1 VKDVGRICQL
11 FAHFVL
17 GVSELKARRKNLK
30 LELRI
35 EIGRRF
41 AKGESAKALSAAF
54 GISTRQI
61 NRIANEQ
68 RGEGLSVRDPS
79 ETVAFRASQSE
90 LAAFDAEW
98 RERGFRNRSQALNA
112 VLRGR
117 CGFLDVGQGELAD
130 FSAAWRLAKDV
141 SDDVRT
147 LATAVVLG
155 KLTVSTED
163 RALLRDVGDITNHL
177 SREMGRMKDAARA
190 RHGRGFVPVI
200 EEQSDA

>member
-1 VKDVGRICQL
+1 MK
-11 FAHFVL
+11 
-17 GVSELKARRKNLK
+17 KRRKNLK
-30 LELRI
+30 LEQRI
-35 EIGRRF
+35 DLGRRF

-54 GISTRQI
+54 GISTRQV

-98 RERGFRNRSQALNA
+98 RKRGFRNRSQALNA

-130 FSAAWRLAKDV
+130 FSAAWRQAKDV

-147 LATAVVLG
+147 LAKAVILG
-155 KLTVSTED
+155 KLTISAKD
-163 RALLRDVGDITNHL
+163 RALLREVGDLTIRM
-177 SREMGRMKDAARA
+177 SREMGRMKDAAR
-190 RHGRGFVPVI
+190 GRYGHEFAPVI
-200 EEQSDA
+200 EEQFDA